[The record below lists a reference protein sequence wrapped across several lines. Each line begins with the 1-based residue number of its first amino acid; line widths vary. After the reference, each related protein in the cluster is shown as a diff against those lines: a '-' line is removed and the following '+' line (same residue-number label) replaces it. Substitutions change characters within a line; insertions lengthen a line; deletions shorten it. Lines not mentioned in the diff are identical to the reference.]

1 MSDLTLQEMAPGT
14 MAVLGGYCNR
24 GLIANRG
31 HVLVIDSGI
40 NVAEAT
46 SLYAAARQYQ
56 QQGGLYLF
64 NTHHHGDH
72 VFGNQVFANG
82 PIIAQQGAREA
93 FVRTGEQT
101 LALWKQ
107 DPDDG
112 AMLNDVT
119 MITLP
124 TITFQETL
132 TIFIGDLEVQLLH
145 LGAAHSSSDSVA
157 WLPASRT
164 LFAGDL
170 LFNNLFPAMPPEGDS
185 ANWIRALKRLEQ
197 LNPRHVIP
205 GHGPIQPPEAL
216 RALRTWIEELR
227 TRVANEIEHWDQET
241 SVAKMSAELQSLSP
255 RSREDRLPVA
265 IQNVYAEL
273 TGHLTNP

>member
-1 MSDLTLQEMAPGT
+1 MSDLTLQELAPGA
-14 MAVLGGYCNR
+14 MAALGGYCNC

-31 HVLVIDSGI
+31 HALVIDSGI
-40 NVAEAT
+40 CVAEAT
-46 SLYAAARQYQ
+46 ALYAAARQYQ
-56 QQGGLYLF
+56 PQGEPTLF

-82 PIIAQQGAREA
+82 SIIAQQGAREA
-93 FVRTGEQT
+93 MARTGEQT

-107 DPDDG
+107 DPDVSE
-112 AMLNDVT
+112 MLSDVT

-124 TITFQETL
+124 SITFQESL
-132 TIFIGDLEVQLLH
+132 TIFVGELEVQLLH

-170 LFNNLFPAMPPEGDS
+170 LFNSSFPGMPPEGDS
-185 ANWIRALKRLEQ
+185 ANWIRVLKRLEQ
-197 LNPRHVIP
+197 LNPRHVVP

-216 RALRTWIEELR
+216 RAQRTWIEELR
-227 TRVANEIEHWDQET
+227 TRVANEIAHWDRET

-255 RSREDRLPVA
+255 RAREDRLPTA
-265 IQNVYAEL
+265 IKSVYAEL
-273 TGHLTNP
+273 TGQLTNS

>member
-1 MSDLTLQEMAPGT
+1 MSDLTLQEIAPGT
-14 MAVLGGYCNR
+14 MAALGGYCNR
-24 GLIANRG
+24 GLIADRG

-56 QQGGLYLF
+56 QQGTLSLF

-82 PIIAQQGAREA
+82 PIIAQRGARDA
-93 FVRTGEQT
+93 FARTGEHT

-107 DPDDG
+107 DPDDS

-119 MITLP
+119 VLTLP
-124 TITFQETL
+124 TITFEEAL
-132 TIFIGDLEVQLLH
+132 TIFVGDLEVQLIH
-145 LGAAHSSSDSVA
+145 LGAAHSFSDSVA

-170 LFNNLFPAMPPEGDS
+170 LFNDLFPAMPPEGDS
-185 ANWIRALKRLEQ
+185 ANWVHALKRLEQ
-197 LNPRHVIP
+197 LNPQHVIP
-205 GHGPIQPPEAL
+205 GHGPIQSPEAL
-216 RALRTWIEELR
+216 HALRIWIEELR
-227 TRVANEIEHWDQET
+227 VRVADEIARWDQET

-265 IQNVYAEL
+265 IQSVYAEL
-273 TGHLTNP
+273 TGRLSNP